1 MPARRPAP
9 NRDGRDCL
17 DDGPARL
24 PTTLLAVIQSGD
36 APRLRVAVIGVG
48 RVGSVLGAALSRAGH
63 RVVAATGVS
72 AESRRRAGR
81 LLPGVE
87 LVPADEA
94 VGQADLVLLTVP
106 DGELAALIQ
115 GLAATGAWQAGQ
127 LAVHTS
133 GASGI
138 EIFEPAAAAG
148 VVGMALHPVMTFA
161 GRPEDLQRLDG
172 AAFGVTAPEE
182 FRPVAETLVLELG
195 GEPVWVPEAARA
207 AYHAALSMGANHLV
221 TLVNDSRDVLASA
234 GVEDPTRLLAP
245 LLSAALD
252 NALRLAD
259 DALTGP
265 VSRGDRGTLEAHI
278 QALRGT
284 AYLQPY
290 LAMAI
295 RTMQRAHAAG
305 RLSRAQC
312 ADLLAGIEQAE
323 GNQSEGGGR

>member
-1 MPARRPAP
+1 MHTVESVSTAP
-9 NRDGRDCL
+9 VR
-17 DDGPARL
+17 
-24 PTTLLAVIQSGD
+24 LLAVIRSGN
-36 APRLRVAVIGVG
+36 APRLRVAVVGTG

-63 RVVAATGVS
+63 RVVAGTGVS
-72 AESRRRAGR
+72 AESLRRADR
-81 LLPGVE
+81 LLPGVP

-94 VGQADLVLLTVP
+94 VAQADLVLLTVP
-106 DGELAALIQ
+106 DGQLIGLIQ
-115 GLAATGAWQAGQ
+115 GLAATGAWQVGQ

-138 EIFEPAAAAG
+138 SVFDPAVAAG

-195 GEPVWVPEAARA
+195 GEPVWVPESARPR
-207 AYHAALSMGANHLV
+207 YHAALSMGSNHLV
-221 TLVNDSRDVLASA
+221 TLVNDSRDVLAAA
-234 GVEDPTRLLAP
+234 GVEEPVRLLGP
-245 LLSAALD
+245 LLAASLD

-259 DALTGP
+259 EALTGP

-278 QALRGT
+278 HALQGT

-290 LAMAI
+290 LAMAL

-305 RLSRAQC
+305 RLTRQQC
-312 ADLLAGIEQAE
+312 DDLLEGIDQAE
-323 GNQSEGGGR
+323 GESR

>member
-1 MPARRPAP
+1 M
-9 NRDGRDCL
+9 
-17 DDGPARL
+17 
-24 PTTLLAVIQSGD
+24 IQSGD
-36 APRLRVAVIGVG
+36 APRLRVAVVGVG

-81 LLPGVE
+81 LLPGVP

-94 VGQADLVLLTVP
+94 VGQADLALLSVP
-106 DGELAALIQ
+106 DSELAGLIQ
-115 GLAATGAWQAGQ
+115 GLAATDAWQAGQ

-138 EIFEPAAAAG
+138 AIFAPAAAAG

-195 GEPVWVPEAARA
+195 GEPVWVPESARA
-207 AYHAALSMGANHLV
+207 GYHAALSMGANHLV

-278 QALRGT
+278 RALQGS

-305 RLSRAQC
+305 RLTRSQC
-312 ADLLAGIEQAE
+312 ADLLEGIEQAAGE
-323 GNQSEGGGR
+323 GR